1 MTAATA
7 ASPRSAARRTRERWD
22 ASPSTSSNR
31 RRNGGRR
38 CRTSPC
44 SSSAPRAPPWLRRR
58 ARSPTA
64 RSRSYSRTTRCSARS
79 TGAGG
84 DATRPPT
91 SSPSRAA
98 NGRSSATWC
107 SPTRRWR
114 AKPASRARA
123 LPIISPISSRTACCI
138 SSVTTTRRRT
148 RPKRWRRWSG
158 ARSPASASPTPIAA
172 RAPMAEASEDRSAGD
187 NEGPFERIINWLRHL
202 GRRNGEPS
210 LREELEE
217 LIEEHQEEAPIDPH
231 ERRLLINILKLHELT
246 AANVMVPRVDIVAM
260 PVDTSFADAARQMAE
275 HGHSRV
281 PVYRETLDDV
291 IGIVHFKDLLP
302 YAVDGRA
309 VPLAEIVRK
318 VLFAAPSMPVL
329 DLLLQMR
336 LSRVHMA
343 LVVDEFGGIDGL
355 VTIEDVIEESAGE
368 IEDEHDDADRPKL
381 IERGDGTAIAD
392 ARTPIE
398 VLEERTRSEEHT

>member
-1 MTAATA
+1 
-7 ASPRSAARRTRERWD
+7 
-22 ASPSTSSNR
+22 
-31 RRNGGRR
+31 
-38 CRTSPC
+38 
-44 SSSAPRAPPWLRRR
+44 
-58 ARSPTA
+58 
-64 RSRSYSRTTRCSARS
+64 
-79 TGAGG
+79 
-84 DATRPPT
+84 
-91 SSPSRAA
+91 
-98 NGRSSATWC
+98 
-107 SPTRRWR
+107 
-114 AKPASRARA
+114 
-123 LPIISPISSRTACCI
+123 
-138 SSVTTTRRRT
+138 
-148 RPKRWRRWSG
+148 
-158 ARSPASASPTPIAA
+158 
-172 RAPMAEASEDRSAGD
+172 MAEASEDRSAGD

-355 VTIEDVIEESAGE
+355 VTIEDVIEEIVGE

-398 VLEERTRSEEHT
+398 VLEERTHATLRPPGEDEVHTLGGLVFTLAGRVPARGEAIRHPSGLEFEVLDADPRRVKRLRLRGLPPQEPAHE